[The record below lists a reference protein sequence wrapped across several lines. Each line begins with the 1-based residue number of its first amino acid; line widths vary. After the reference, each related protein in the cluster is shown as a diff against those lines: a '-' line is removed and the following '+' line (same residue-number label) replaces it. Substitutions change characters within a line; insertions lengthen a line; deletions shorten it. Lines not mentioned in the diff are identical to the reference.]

1 MILSGAIVTII
12 GLSGLIYCILK
23 AFRAKKSG
31 LKGEELSKQLKKTRI
46 SKFNIIIFISYWSR
60 LSNCGHTSI
69 INIIILIIFPD

>member
-31 LKGEELSKQLKKTRI
+31 LKGKELSKQLKKLVLVNLI
-46 SKFNIIIFISYWSR
+46 SLF
-60 LSNCGHTSI
+60 LSAIGLGLVI
-69 INIIILIIFPD
+69 VGILL

>member
-31 LKGEELSKQLKKTRI
+31 LKGEELSNQLKKLVLVNLI
-46 SKFNIIIFISYWSR
+46 SLF
-60 LSNCGHTSI
+60 LSAIGLGLVI
-69 INIIILIIFPD
+69 VGILL

>member
-31 LKGEELSKQLKKTRI
+31 LKGEELSNQLKKLVLVNLI
-46 SKFNIIIFISYWSR
+46 SLF
-60 LSNCGHTSI
+60 LSAIGLGLVI
-69 INIIILIIFPD
+69 VGILI

>member
-31 LKGEELSKQLKKTRI
+31 LKGEELSEQLKKLVLVNLI
-46 SKFNIIIFISYWSR
+46 SLF
-60 LSNCGHTSI
+60 LSAIGLGLVI
-69 INIIILIIFPD
+69 VGILL

>member
-31 LKGEELSKQLKKTRI
+31 LKGEELSKQLKKLVLVNLI
-46 SKFNIIIFISYWSR
+46 SLF
-60 LSNCGHTSI
+60 LSAIGLVLVI
-69 INIIILIIFPD
+69 VGILL

>member
-31 LKGEELSKQLKKTRI
+31 LKGEELSKQLKNLVLVNLI
-46 SKFNIIIFISYWSR
+46 SLF
-60 LSNCGHTSI
+60 LSAIGLGLVI
-69 INIIILIIFPD
+69 VGILL

>member
-31 LKGEELSKQLKKTRI
+31 LQGEELSKQLKKLVLVNLI
-46 SKFNIIIFISYWSR
+46 SLF
-60 LSNCGHTSI
+60 LSAIGLVLVI
-69 INIIILIIFPD
+69 VGILL